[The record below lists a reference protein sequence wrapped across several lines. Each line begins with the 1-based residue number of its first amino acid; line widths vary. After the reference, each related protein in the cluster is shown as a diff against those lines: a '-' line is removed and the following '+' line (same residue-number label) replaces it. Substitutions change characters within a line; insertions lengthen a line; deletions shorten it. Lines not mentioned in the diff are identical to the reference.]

1 MQARPLS
8 PLPGQRPA
16 HTLLG
21 ANLVRRLFRALDSQV
36 PHNFIARTGDRS
48 IHLLL

>member
-1 MQARPLS
+1 MQARALGA
-8 PLPGQRPA
+8 LPGQRPA

-21 ANLVRRLFRALDSQV
+21 ANFVRRRFRALDSQV
-36 PHNFIARTGDRS
+36 PHNFIARMGDRS